1 MLPSQSVLI
10 IAVHTVLGRQQS
22 EAAGFLG
29 AKKMQ
34 VLHLLYEFLGLCSGA
49 VEVSL
54 LLGCVATLHWVIS
67 DRRFKTG

>member
-22 EAAGFLG
+22 ETAGFLG
-29 AKKMQ
+29 AEKMQ
-34 VLHLLYEFLGLCSGA
+34 VLHLLYEYLGFCIGA

-54 LLGCVATLHWVIS
+54 LLGCVATSHWMIS
-67 DRRFKTG
+67 DRW